1 MLNTRQKQDS
11 AEPEINILCASA
23 ARDSALRDQTSD
35 YRRQVAG
42 NIAPP
47 VNRQRRT
54 DIHQRIHQRGENTH
68 HPVYHHAKILISNSS
83 EAIAVQQS
91 PPD

>member
-47 VNRQRRT
+47 VNRQRRA

-68 HPVYHHAKILISNSS
+68 RPVYHHAKILISNSN
-83 EAIAVQQS
+83 EAIAVEQS